1 MGEGCRALIAA
12 IYRILLLRFSF
23 CEGTARADP
32 LVRGNVLVLR
42 RKTLPYSR
50 VREVF
55 EWPVHAFTCTGRLA
69 EDNLSYPV
77 RWIII
82 LSEASLDIG

>member
-23 CEGTARADP
+23 CEGPARADP

-50 VREVF
+50 VPEVF
-55 EWPVHAFTCTGRLA
+55 ERPVHALTCTGITTYFISSQTHTKEYLT
-69 EDNLSYPV
+69 S
-77 RWIII
+77 
-82 LSEASLDIG
+82 